1 MRGDGEGSGLP
12 LDLSP
17 HGLSSRGVL
26 PSPDALSATA
36 ANQASSPFPP
46 PPARSASATAPQ
58 IHFADRPQF
67 WTSRTINADASGRVL
82 AEPTRRTGVVVRM
95 PPSSDVGTGQAHCRH
110 APMTTLVRLN
120 DTNSPP
126 ISSLLDTGA
135 SLSSIDAG
143 LLSRLG
149 GSPTGSPMRVQGL
162 GNVETL
168 GWSTLT
174 FFIPAKTD
182 HGTDVNLECTLD
194 FHVLPGFAP
203 GLCLGLDFIEGLG
216 LSIDALSSKARV
228 RRYTFDVVEHLPKPF
243 AKEAQ
248 LCTTEAVSLPAR
260 SMAWIPVDTGALAA
274 DVDYVLHPRLM
285 TSRDESVTIAGPV
298 AIGNRNTKHVLVG
311 NHSSRTVHL
320 ERRTPIADAVLAHL
334 GDRASLSPSDHRF
347 DLGIPLPEA
356 QVWTAATDPHAWKPD
371 TGEEGTNA
379 TPLGPGAPEEEEGS
393 TSAAPLDFFEGVED
407 PAHALC
413 RDAETVLV
421 DDHFRVGVDSSGTPH
436 PEVVALLRRHRD
448 AFALDGRPGLIRGV
462 EMEIPLIDGAELR
475 SEPPRRASPEKR
487 AKMDT
492 ALDQLPSWDVIEPA
506 ASPVSF
512 PVLMVKQY
520 DKWRFCVDYRNLN
533 SATVSDRYPLPT
545 TNAVFQTLQGK
556 RWFSSLDAI
565 RGYHQL
571 PVAEKDRWK
580 TSFVCHR
587 GLFQYKTV
595 PFGLKNAPAV
605 FQRLMDRVLGA
616 LRWNT
621 AVVYIDDVVAA
632 TATFEE
638 HLATLDAILSSAS
651 QIGLKF
657 SPAKCTFA
665 IPSLTLLGRQVSG
678 AGIAVW
684 EERAKAVQELPRPRT
699 LRDVYHALGLFGY
712 YRAFVDGYAEI
723 AAPLMSLTRGWRYE
737 SVGDRSRLIRV
748 DGTPT
753 SADRELVEWG
763 EDQDRSFVRLKRA
776 ISSPPILAHPDPSR
790 PYILYVDASKSAFAA
805 ALHQVFVDEELPS
818 ASAFPAAASPIPS
831 FAPVPRERWRSWLLA
846 DRYFGPMLRRL
857 EASEG
862 PDEGEWVVEEGVLVR
877 RTDGKWA
884 LPEAALPI
892 TLRLAHER
900 GGHFGYSKTFL
911 GVSKSFWRP
920 RLSEA
925 MSFDVVPGMP
935 PLRGKDAVL
944 FMADEF
950 SRMILLEPCKS
961 SIDAAGV
968 AAILSNRV
976 LRLGWRPRQL
986 VTDSEAKLTGQVMQ
1000 ALARSLGAELTPSSP
1015 YHQQANFVERSVQTV
1030 QNALRTM
1037 TAAGKAPWDR
1047 VLVPAIE
1054 LAFNSSPNITTGHRP
1069 FDLVFI
1075 AHPDLAHAVFDA
1087 DAARGAKTFEDRLAA
1102 ASDRLTDAHRAI
1114 DESRAEQKRRFDGR
1128 RAPLPI
1134 LHAGDQVLV
1143 RLADRPIPGLCEGK
1157 LGVRKAGP
1165 YAVREVLSPHRVRL
1179 VLPDDL
1185 RISDEFNVEQLDPLP
1200 GSPDP
1205 FSGQRDD
1212 VGRDADAVL
1221 DGAPADVDVEDDEGE
1236 VEHVASLPSGPRL
1249 RRPPLALREFDMGVT
1264 SAVAG
1269 DEWAQVLR
1277 GPITGAREVIKDGK
1291 SVTVRERPIAFQSRL
1306 TTPSEKKLVAPELE
1320 LCCLAWAFARMAH
1333 LLEGVPVTVVT
1344 DHLPMSKMLTST
1356 GATQYGPVISRC
1368 RALLL
1373 PHLHLLRFEYRQ
1385 GRKHSNVD
1393 ALSRLVG

>member
-1 MRGDGEGSGLP
+1 MRGDGEGAGLP
-12 LDLSP
+12 LDLIP

-36 ANQASSPFPP
+36 ANQAAFPPPP

-67 WTSRTINADASGRVL
+67 WTSRTINADASGRLL
-82 AEPTRRTGVVVRM
+82 AQPTRRTGVVVRM
-95 PPSSDVGTGQAHCRH
+95 PPSSDIGTGQAHCRH

-120 DTNSPP
+120 DTNSSP

-149 GSPTGSPMRVQGL
+149 GTPTGSPLRVQGL

-168 GWSTLT
+168 GWTTLT

-194 FHVLPGFAP
+194 FHVLPSFAP

-216 LSIDALSSKARV
+216 VSIDASSSKARV
-228 RRYTFDVVEHLPKPF
+228 RRYTFNVVEHLPKPF

-248 LCTTEAVSLPAR
+248 LCSTAAVCLPAR
-260 SMAWIPVDTGALAA
+260 SMVWVPVDTGALAA

-285 TSRDESVTIAGPV
+285 TTRDESVTIAGP
-298 AIGNRNTKHVLVG
+298 AALGNRDTKHILVG

-320 ERRTPIADAVLAHL
+320 DRRTPIADAVLANL
-334 GDRASLSPSDHRF
+334 GDRASSSPSDHRF
-347 DLGIPLPEA
+347 DLGCPLPEA
-356 QVWTAATDPHAWKPD
+356 QVWTAAADPHAWRPEMEQENTD
-371 TGEEGTNA
+371 PPPLGEEA
-379 TPLGPGAPEEEEGS
+379 KAEEDI
-393 TSAAPLDFFEGVED
+393 SAAPLDFFEGVED
-407 PAHALC
+407 PVHALC

-462 EMEIPLIDGAELR
+462 EMEIPIVDGAELR

-487 AKMDT
+487 AKMDA
-492 ALDQLPSWDVIEPA
+492 ALDQLLSWDIIEPA
-506 ASPVSF
+506 ASPVSY

-545 TNAVFQTLQGK
+545 TDAVFQTLQGK

-616 LRWNT
+616 LRWKT
-621 AVVYIDDVVAA
+621 AVIYIDDVVAA

-638 HLATLDAILSSAS
+638 HIATLDSILSSAS

-657 SPAKCTFA
+657 SPSKCTFA
-665 IPSLTLLGRQVSG
+665 VPSLTLLGRKVSG
-678 AGIAVW
+678 AGVAVW

-699 LRDVYHALGLFGY
+699 LQDVYHALGLFGY
-712 YRAFVDGYAEI
+712 YRAFVNGYAEI

-753 SADRELVEWG
+753 SADRELVDWG
-763 EDQDRSFVRLKRA
+763 DDQEHSFARLKRA
-776 ISSPPILAHPDPSR
+776 ISSPPVLAHPDPSR

-805 ALHQVFVDEELPS
+805 ALHQVFVDEESPS
-818 ASAFPAAASPIPS
+818 ACAFPAAASPIPN
-831 FAPVPRERWRSWLLA
+831 FAPVPRDRWRSWLLA

-884 LPEAALPI
+884 LPEAALPT
-892 TLRLAHER
+892 TLRVAHER

-911 GVSKSFWRP
+911 AVAKSFWRP

-925 MSFDVVPGMP
+925 VRAWVAHCIACLMTKPRPRGGELDVEHDARLPFEKMSFDVVPGMP

-986 VTDSEAKLTGQVMQ
+986 VTDSQAKLTGQVMQ
-1000 ALARSLGAELTPSSP
+1000 SLARSLGAELTPSSP
-1015 YHQQANFVERSVQTV
+1015 YHQQANFVERSVQTM
-1030 QNALRTM
+1030 QTALRSM
-1037 TAAGKAPWDR
+1037 TAAGQAPWDR
-1047 VLVPAIE
+1047 ILVPAIE
-1054 LAFNSSPNITTGHRP
+1054 LAFNSSPNTTTGHRP

-1087 DAARGAKTFEDRLAA
+1087 DAARGAETFEDRLAA
-1102 ASDRLTDAHRAI
+1102 ASDRLADAHRAI
-1114 DESRAEQKRRFDGR
+1114 DEARA
-1128 RAPLPI
+1128 
-1134 LHAGDQVLV
+1134 
-1143 RLADRPIPGLCEGK
+1143 
-1157 LGVRKAGP
+1157 
-1165 YAVREVLSPHRVRL
+1165 
-1179 VLPDDL
+1179 
-1185 RISDEFNVEQLDPLP
+1185 
-1200 GSPDP
+1200 
-1205 FSGQRDD
+1205 
-1212 VGRDADAVL
+1212 
-1221 DGAPADVDVEDDEGE
+1221 
-1236 VEHVASLPSGPRL
+1236 
-1249 RRPPLALREFDMGVT
+1249 
-1264 SAVAG
+1264 
-1269 DEWAQVLR
+1269 
-1277 GPITGAREVIKDGK
+1277 
-1291 SVTVRERPIAFQSRL
+1291 
-1306 TTPSEKKLVAPELE
+1306 
-1320 LCCLAWAFARMAH
+1320 
-1333 LLEGVPVTVVT
+1333 
-1344 DHLPMSKMLTST
+1344 
-1356 GATQYGPVISRC
+1356 
-1368 RALLL
+1368 
-1373 PHLHLLRFEYRQ
+1373 
-1385 GRKHSNVD
+1385 
-1393 ALSRLVG
+1393 